1 VKDTWRDDRRNLE
14 GELYAKIGPCEGVA
28 KMHSYGVVQIEG
40 ENDTTASLIRRD
52 LPHKGPPRAIDAVQP
67 LEQDVLNSPGNDSYL
82 VTQYVVDYLPAI
94 LDENTRPR
102 GRTHSRLVMK
112 TYGWPIKFAKSLPEL
127 VGAMKDAIL
136 GTFSLAGYISAANIL
151 HRTPELLRQG
161 CVAS

>member
-28 KMHSYGVVQIEG
+28 EMHSYSVVQIDG
-40 ENDTTASLIRRD
+40 ENDTTAGLVRHG
-52 LPHKGPPRAIDAVQP
+52 LPHECPPRAIDTVQQS
-67 LEQDVLNSPGNDSYL
+67 EQDVLNSPGNDSYL

-112 TYGWPIKFAKSLPEL
+112 TCWPIKFAKSLLEL

-136 GTFSLAGYISAANIL
+136 GTFSLAVYS
-151 HRTPELLRQG
+151 
-161 CVAS
+161 